1 MKVSYAAQ
9 VEFVRV
15 RPLFG
20 LREEE
25 KDGRLFSGNV
35 AVGKEAVM
43 QVSLH
48 RPEEGLTLPQLVR
61 TEPNAKQRDRYR
73 AVLLA
78 LQGLS
83 EPEIRLRLSRSRGFI
98 QRWVYAYR
106 DNGIGALKAKKPTG
120 QPPKLPRDREAELK
134 ELLDQPGRLRR
145 GRDVADLLQERFGVT
160 YSVRGALLLLHR
172 LGYEPLKP
180 RPVNPKKN
188 PVAEAQWLRAAPL
201 LSSGFESNTPTNVSK
216 SGSRTKAA
224 SDKRDA

>member
-1 MKVSYAAQ
+1 M
-9 VEFVRV
+9 
-15 RPLFG
+15 FG
-20 LREEE
+20 LRDAQR
-25 KDGRLFSGNV
+25 DGRLFGGNV

-48 RPEEGLTLPQLVR
+48 RPEELVTLGQLVQK
-61 TEPNAKQRDRYR
+61 EPNAKQRDRYR

-78 LQGLS
+78 LEGLS

-106 DNGIGALKAKKPTG
+106 DNGIGALRARKPTG
-120 QPPKLPRDREAELK
+120 QPPKLPRDREAQLK
-134 ELLDQPGRLRR
+134 ELLDQPGGPRR
-145 GRDVADLLQERFGVT
+145 GRDVANLLQERFGVT

-188 PVAEAQWLRAAPL
+188 PVAEAQWLQAAPL
-201 LSSGFESNTPTNVSK
+201 LSSGCEIDTPTSASK

-224 SDKRDA
+224 SDRRDA

>member
-1 MKVSYAAQ
+1 
-9 VEFVRV
+9 
-15 RPLFG
+15 
-20 LREEE
+20 
-25 KDGRLFSGNV
+25 
-35 AVGKEAVM
+35 M

-48 RPEEGLTLPQLVR
+48 CPEELVTLGQLVR
-61 TEPNAKQRDRYR
+61 KEPNAKQRDRYR

-78 LQGLS
+78 LEGLG
-83 EPEIRLRLSRSRGFI
+83 EPEIRLRLNRSRGFI

-106 DNGIGALKAKKPTG
+106 DNGIGALRAKKPTG

-134 ELLDQPGRLRR
+134 ELLDQPGGPRR
-145 GRDVADLLQERFGVT
+145 GRDVANLLHERFGVT

-188 PVAEAQWLRAAPL
+188 PVAEAQWLQAAPL
-201 LSSGFESNTPTNVSK
+201 LSSGFEIDTPTSASK

-224 SDKRDA
+224 SDRRDA

>member
-1 MKVSYAAQ
+1 M
-9 VEFVRV
+9 
-15 RPLFG
+15 FG
-20 LREEE
+20 LRDRQR
-25 KDGRLFSGNV
+25 DGKLFSGNI

-43 QVSLH
+43 QVSFH
-48 RPEEGLTLPQLVR
+48 RPEELVTLRQLVR
-61 TEPNAKQRDRYR
+61 KESNAKQRDRYR

-78 LQGLS
+78 LEGLS

-106 DNGIGALKAKKPTG
+106 DNGIGGLRARKPTG

-134 ELLDQPGRLRR
+134 KILDQPGGPRR

-180 RPVNPKKN
+180 RPVNPKKD
-188 PVAEAQWLRAAPL
+188 PVAEAQWLQVAPL
-201 LSSGFESNTPTNVSK
+201 LSSGFEIDTPTSASK

-224 SDKRDA
+224 SDRRDA

>member
-1 MKVSYAAQ
+1 M
-9 VEFVRV
+9 RV
-15 RPLFG
+15 RRLFG
-20 LREEE
+20 LREEQR
-25 KDGRLFSGNV
+25 DGRLFGGNI

-43 QVSLH
+43 QVSFH
-48 RPEEGLTLPQLVR
+48 RPEELVTLRQLVQK
-61 TEPNAKQRDRYR
+61 EPNAKQRDRYR

-78 LQGLS
+78 LEGLS

-106 DNGIGALKAKKPTG
+106 DNGIGGLRAKKPTG

-134 ELLDQPGRLRR
+134 ELLEKPGGPRR

-188 PVAEAQWLRAAPL
+188 PVAEAQWLQAAPL
-201 LSSGFESNTPTNVSK
+201 LSSGFKIDTPTSPSK

-224 SDKRDA
+224 SGRRDA